1 MLTVWTALWI
11 ALAAV
16 RGADDGALR
25 ASKPEVRKEV
35 VAIIEAQLGAFRAKD
50 STKAYSYS
58 AAAMQ
63 QQMRLRA
70 FVAVVQNN
78 YPEIWANTRAEF
90 GLVRDDGARATVL
103 VHVFSTEGDAAYD
116 YVLFKERAGWRI
128 GSVLRHDPRGTDKV

>member
-1 MLTVWTALWI
+1 MKQRLMLTVWTALWI

-63 QQMRLRA
+63 QQTHDDADREAHAAYARPPPHHGG
-70 FVAVVQNN
+70 VV
-78 YPEIWANTRAEF
+78 
-90 GLVRDDGARATVL
+90 
-103 VHVFSTEGDAAYD
+103 GDAGKD
-116 YVLFKERAGWRI
+116 I
-128 GSVLRHDPRGTDKV
+128 